1 MYSYKVKVDR
11 TIHAFFVWLGS
22 LIGGVLLLWGL
33 FELIALTEERSF
45 VKYLIAVLI
54 AFVMLALIITHFVG
68 LLEEAWPKMGI
79 EYVGETTCK
88 LYLIQERGSFVIE
101 KHIRGEIEVLRR
113 FEYNWRDTDVK
124 KSEVEANARVWI
136 RDYYEDN
143 VTERKVL

>member
-11 TIHAFFVWLGS
+11 TIYPLFVWLGS
-22 LIGGVLLLWGL
+22 FLVGDLILWGL
-33 FELIALTEERSF
+33 FELLALTEIGGVHF
-45 VKYLIAVLI
+45 LLFLLMCLTVAVFI
-54 AFVMLALIITHFVG
+54 VMTIG
-68 LLEEAWPKMGI
+68 LLEGLWGAI

-101 KHIRGEIEVLRR
+101 KHIEGEIEVLKR

-124 KSEVEANARVWI
+124 KSDVEAKARVWI

-143 VTERKVL
+143 LTERKIL